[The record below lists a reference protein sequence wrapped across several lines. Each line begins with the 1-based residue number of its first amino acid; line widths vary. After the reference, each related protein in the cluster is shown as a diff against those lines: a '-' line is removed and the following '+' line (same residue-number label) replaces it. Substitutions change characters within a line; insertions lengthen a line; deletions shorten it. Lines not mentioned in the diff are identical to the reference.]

1 MPGSRTEE
9 IMSFQTKLGS
19 DPAALAPET
28 AMLPASW
35 LTQRVWQL
43 AVAVLRHHAIRR
55 AEGDPMAFSERALKN
70 AGLSCGEVRS
80 AAREV
85 LAVDDLAVWLS
96 RPALS

>member
-1 MPGSRTEE
+1 
-9 IMSFQTKLGS
+9 
-19 DPAALAPET
+19 
-28 AMLPASW
+28 
-35 LTQRVWQL
+35 
-43 AVAVLRHHAIRR
+43 
-55 AEGDPMAFSERALKN
+55 MAFSERALKN

>member
-19 DPAALAPET
+19 DP
-28 AMLPASW
+28 
-35 LTQRVWQL
+35 
-43 AVAVLRHHAIRR
+43 
-55 AEGDPMAFSERALKN
+55 GALKN